1 MRIKQVK
8 KMRKSMKYGI
18 TIFAIILMLLSF
30 FSLEQNLSKENIK
43 TKTKE
48 IYKYTNK
55 FNYDYKVN
63 LIENKYMN
71 EEDDDKTLVYVT
83 DLIDTTQIFM
93 NYEYLADKE
102 SQIKYDY
109 LIEGNMKVVYI
120 KDGEEQKIIDE
131 KETIIEKNDQEFSG
145 NDLKINESF
154 DIDLKSK
161 NEMLNDFKQKMGM
174 NIDAKYIITLKV
186 KVNTNIEENEVN
198 SDYQSIVQI
207 NLAEKTTKISGE
219 NNKEES
225 KYISKEYNV
234 SVEKNIYIIIFDII
248 LIVISIIIL
257 IYLRGFKIANNITN
271 EYRKELNK
279 ILKLCQ
285 DKIVQVNTNPNEND
299 NIIDVKDFEEIVKVS
314 EELFKPILYY
324 FDNEN
329 QEAIFCVITG
339 KITYIFIL
347 KR

>member
-207 NLAEKTTKISGE
+207 NLAEKTTKILGE

-339 KITYIFIL
+339 KITYRFIL

>member
-120 KDGEEQKIIDE
+120 KD
-131 KETIIEKNDQEFSG
+131 TIIEKNDQEFSG

-339 KITYIFIL
+339 KITYRFIL

>member
-174 NIDAKYIITLKV
+174 NIDAKYIITLIYKIG
-186 KVNTNIEENEVN
+186 NTK
-198 SDYQSIVQI
+198 SI
-207 NLAEKTTKISGE
+207 
-219 NNKEES
+219 
-225 KYISKEYNV
+225 
-234 SVEKNIYIIIFDII
+234 
-248 LIVISIIIL
+248 
-257 IYLRGFKIANNITN
+257 
-271 EYRKELNK
+271 
-279 ILKLCQ
+279 
-285 DKIVQVNTNPNEND
+285 
-299 NIIDVKDFEEIVKVS
+299 
-314 EELFKPILYY
+314 
-324 FDNEN
+324 
-329 QEAIFCVITG
+329 
-339 KITYIFIL
+339 
-347 KR
+347 

>member
-71 EEDDDKTLVYVT
+71 EEDEDKTLVYVT

-339 KITYIFIL
+339 KITYRFIL

>member
-339 KITYIFIL
+339 KITYRFIL